1 MGMIVLAVVCGIL
14 ANELFAWG
22 PCLSDLLLKL
32 AVNRMTPRLRERMR
46 EEWRA
51 HLDVLPGGLS
61 KLSAAAGF
69 LLSTFWGFRRYRED
83 ETPIEIEDRIALAVG
98 VALEE
103 ERERLRNALERRRTE
118 VEAGFVASQ
127 LAVEKMEKEIEKKW
141 RENRTQ
147 LVKRRTHARSSA
159 PLPPNRYKTTRHKG
173 RPEFRARSRAGRRAR
188 APARCRSWSRAT
200 RPRSSGSGR

>member
-1 MGMIVLAVVCGIL
+1 MGMIVLAIVCGVL

-22 PCLSDLLLKL
+22 PCLSDLLLKI
-32 AVNRMTPRLRERMR
+32 AVNRMAPRLQERMR

-83 ETPIEIEDRIALAVG
+83 ETPIEIEERIALE
-98 VALEE
+98 VALAVD
-103 ERERLRNALERRRTE
+103 RERYRIWAGLEAVDREMKAKLARKQLALELR
-118 VEAGFVASQ
+118 V
-127 LAVEKMEKEIEKKW
+127 KEIENL
-141 RENRTQ
+141 RENRTR

-159 PLPPNRYKTTRHKG
+159 PLPPNRYKTTSHKG
-173 RPEFRARSRAGRRAR
+173 EPYRYETTRHRGR
-188 APARCRSWSRAT
+188 T
-200 RPRSSGSGR
+200 E